1 MLSMIFLSDPERAQL
16 KIQHRHERDG
26 RIRDRIKAVLLFDKG
41 WSIAAIAEALLLS
54 EDAIR
59 EHISDYRVSKKLK
72 PENGGSTQKLSIQHS
87 NQLAAHLRSH
97 TYLYVKDIIAYVK
110 SVWAVTYSVPGMRN
124 WLQRYGFS
132 YKKPALVPGKA
143 DGQQQREWMAQ
154 YERLKQDLPGDETI
168 CFMDGVHPTHNV
180 QPAYGWIPKGV
191 RKEIS
196 ANSGRSRI
204 NLSGVLDVI
213 DHKVLIQEDKMLNA
227 EATISFFQKI
237 EGAYPEKKRVHI
249 FCDNAGYYRNK
260 AVTEYL
266 QTSKIKLH
274 FLPPYSPNLNPIE
287 RLWKWMKERVIYN
300 TYYREFED
308 FKLAVFGF
316 FATISA
322 IAADSI
328 LGQDFRSRVRD
339 KFRPVGA

>member
-1 MLSMIFLSDPERAQL
+1 MNFLSDAERVQL
-16 KIQHRHERDG
+16 KAHHRRERDK
-26 RIRDRIKAVLLFDKG
+26 RVCDRIKAVLLCDKG
-41 WSIAAIAEALLLS
+41 WSNAEIAEALLLS
-54 EDAIR
+54 EDTIR
-59 EHISDYRVSKKLK
+59 DHIAEYRESKKLK
-72 PENGGSTQKLSIQHS
+72 PENGGSTQKLSIEHS
-87 NQLAAHLRSH
+87 NLLAAHLRSH
-97 TYLYVKDIIAYVK
+97 TYLYVKDIIAYVQ
-110 SVWAVTYSVPGMRN
+110 STWSVTYSVPGMRN

-143 DGQQQREWMAQ
+143 NGLQQREWMDQ
-154 YERLKQDLPGDETI
+154 YEKLKQDLPVDETI

-180 QPAYGWIPKGV
+180 QPAYGWIQKGV
-191 RKEIS
+191 RKEVP

-213 DHKVLIQEDKMLNA
+213 NHQVLIQEDKTLNA
-227 EATISFFQKI
+227 RATISFFQKI
-237 EGAYPEKKRVHI
+237 EGAYPGKNRIHI

-260 AVTEYL
+260 VVTEYL
-266 QTSKIKLH
+266 QTSRIKLH

-322 IAADSI
+322 LAADSA